1 MLRLFVRDSSC
12 YVTEQVLEMFFWILN
27 AVSRKQKKIIHV
39 YIHINCCLR
48 FRLKSEGTEK
58 KIIPYKIGNYFF
70 LLLILVKILGF
81 GFQTDQEKV
90 VMCNSV

>member
-1 MLRLFVRDSSC
+1 
-12 YVTEQVLEMFFWILN
+12 MFFWILN

-39 YIHINCCLR
+39 YCCLR